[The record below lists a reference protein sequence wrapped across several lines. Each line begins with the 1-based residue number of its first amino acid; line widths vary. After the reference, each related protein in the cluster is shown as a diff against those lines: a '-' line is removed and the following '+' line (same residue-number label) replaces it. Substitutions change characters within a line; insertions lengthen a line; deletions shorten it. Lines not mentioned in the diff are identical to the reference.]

1 MRVLLDATYAARAP
15 YSGTGV
21 YVDRITEALRRL
33 GDVEVEVVANGRRRE
48 PAGGG
53 IGSVRNLIADRWWT
67 AVELP
72 RLARRLGADVIHHP
86 LPALARASRV
96 PQVITVHDLAFE
108 RLPDQ
113 FDRRFRLYA
122 HRTHRAAALA
132 AGAVICVSETAASDV
147 RELWCVPP
155 ERIVVA
161 LHGPGQEVVG
171 RELLREHFLYVGD
184 DEPRKN
190 LATLLAA
197 YRRYRE
203 RVPAPLPLLLAGA
216 ASADGPGMAVERH
229 PSRERLAELYAG
241 AIALV
246 LPSLY
251 EGFGLTALEAMSAGT
266 PVLAARS
273 PGLLEVCAD
282 AASYADP
289 RDPESFAEAMV
300 QISQAPALQAQ
311 LGELGRRRAA
321 RFSWGECARAHVDA
335 YSLAQKRA

>member
-21 YVDRITEALRRL
+21 YVDRVTDALGRL
-33 GDVEVEVVANGRRRE
+33 DDVDVETVANRRRRQ

-53 IGSVRNLIADRWWT
+53 LGSVRNLVTDRWWT
-67 AVELP
+67 TVELP
-72 RLARRLGADVIHHP
+72 RLARRLRAEVIHHP
-86 LPALARASRV
+86 LPALAPASRV

-113 FDRRFRLYA
+113 FDRSFRRYA

-132 AGAVICVSETAASDV
+132 AGAVICVSETAAADV
-147 RELWCVPP
+147 QELWGVAA
-155 ERIVVA
+155 ERVVVA
-161 LHGPGQEVVG
+161 PHGPGQEIPG
-171 RELLREHFLYVGD
+171 TRRSREHFLYVGD

-197 YRRYRE
+197 YRDYRE
-203 RVPAPLPLLLAGA
+203 RVARPLSLVLAGS
-216 ASADGPGMAVERH
+216 ASADGAGLTVERH

-241 AIALV
+241 SIALV
-246 LPSLY
+246 QPSLY

-273 PGLLEVCAD
+273 PGLVEVCAD
-282 AASYADP
+282 AARYADP
-289 RDPESFAEAMV
+289 RDAASFADAMV
-300 QISQAPALQAQ
+300 EISQEPQLRAR

-321 RFSWGECARAHVDA
+321 QFSWGVCARAHVEA
-335 YSLAQKRA
+335 YSLARA